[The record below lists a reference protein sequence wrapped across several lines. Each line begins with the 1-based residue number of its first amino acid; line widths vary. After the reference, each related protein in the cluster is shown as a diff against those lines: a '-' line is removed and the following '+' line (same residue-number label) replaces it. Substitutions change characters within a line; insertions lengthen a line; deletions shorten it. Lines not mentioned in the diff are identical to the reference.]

1 MPAPQ
6 PTPIYRMIHVENLEV
21 CLRRGGL
28 HSPNHCPND
37 GLVYRTIHRVDV
49 QTSRRVTAVPCGP
62 GGTVHDYIP
71 FYFGVLSPMLLQ
83 LKTGQVPDYAE
94 GQEPLVYLV
103 STAQAVAQA
112 GVRLVFTDGHGL
124 PAWTEFFDDLV
135 HLDRVDW
142 EMVTQ
147 WYWAD
152 TDEDMDRQRRKQ
164 AEFLVHRFLPW
175 ELVSG
180 IGVRSE
186 AMKQKVEVVLAG
198 HPEALRKMVVM
209 KPAWYY

>member
-1 MPAPQ
+1 
-6 PTPIYRMIHVENLEV
+6 
-21 CLRRGGL
+21 
-28 HSPNHCPND
+28 
-37 GLVYRTIHRVDV
+37 VDV

-83 LKTGQVPDYAE
+83 LKTGQVPGYTE

-112 GVRLVFTDGHGL
+112 GVPLVFTDGHGL
-124 PAWTEFFDDLV
+124 AAWTEFFDDLV

-142 EMVTQ
+142 EMVKQ
-147 WYWAD
+147 RYWAD

-164 AEFLVHRFLPW
+164 AEFLVHQFLLW

-180 IGVRSE
+180 IGVCSE
-186 AMKQKVEVVLAG
+186 AMKQKVEAVLAR
-198 HPEALRKMVVM
+198 HPEAMRKIVVTQ
-209 KPAWYY
+209 PAWYY

>member
-1 MPAPQ
+1 
-6 PTPIYRMIHVENLEV
+6 
-21 CLRRGGL
+21 
-28 HSPNHCPND
+28 
-37 GLVYRTIHRVDV
+37 
-49 QTSRRVTAVPCGP
+49 
-62 GGTVHDYIP
+62 
-71 FYFGVLSPMLLQ
+71 
-83 LKTGQVPDYAE
+83 
-94 GQEPLVYLV
+94 
-103 STAQAVAQA
+103 
-112 GVRLVFTDGHGL
+112 
-124 PAWTEFFDDLV
+124 
-135 HLDRVDW
+135 VDW